1 MNSCGYRFGGWG
13 ERLAD
18 ADGAGLAATQVG
30 IMRRM
35 FVFRA
40 TPGEDVDVLVNPRV
54 VAASTERMTFLEG
67 CLSFQ
72 TVGLAVV
79 RPVAVQV
86 VGQDLS
92 GDTRQIDARG
102 YLASLLQHEIDH
114 LDGVLT
120 LDRADRPE
128 RARAVAA
135 LMAKEETQLAA

>member
-1 MNSCGYRFGGWG
+1 MG
-13 ERLAD
+13 ERLAE

-72 TVGLAVV
+72 TVGVAVV

-92 GDTRQIDARG
+92 GDARQIDAQG

-135 LMAKEETQLAA
+135 LMANEETQLAA